1 MKPKA
6 LKLGVPYKFDNK
18 RFREVAKS
26 CYGIDFV
33 DAQFMFDNDTLIFTD
48 YCFYYYDNNSRWKLS
63 KEPFENSTLGIYV
76 KGFKSKNHIFSEEY
90 GSPMWKTKGF
100 HLFQFLAEP
109 DLYVQEEMEL

>member
-6 LKLGVPYKFDNK
+6 LKLGIPYKFDNK

-48 YCFYYYDNNSRWKLS
+48 YCFFKMNNNGTHKFS
-63 KEPFENSTLGIYV
+63 KEPLEDYSLGIYV
-76 KGFKSKNHIFSEEY
+76 KGFKSENFSFSKEY
-90 GSPMWKTKGF
+90 GSPIWKTNRVR
-100 HLFQFLAEP
+100 LFDFLTEP